1 MRRYYIASHGKLASG
16 MVSAVEMITG
26 SSKGLV
32 SYDLSEYKLPDA
44 IYDVMYKEINENPN
58 DEYIIFTDLLGGS
71 VHNSLLCLCNNKDAY
86 LISGMNLGMI
96 LEVILND
103 NCCDISELID
113 KSIQS
118 SAKNTFMLNHERVKG
133 MSEGIKEGFE

>member
-44 IYDVMYKEINENPN
+44 IYDVMYKEINEKPN
-58 DEYIIFTDLLGGS
+58 DE
-71 VHNSLLCLCNNKDAY
+71 
-86 LISGMNLGMI
+86 
-96 LEVILND
+96 
-103 NCCDISELID
+103 
-113 KSIQS
+113 
-118 SAKNTFMLNHERVKG
+118 
-133 MSEGIKEGFE
+133 